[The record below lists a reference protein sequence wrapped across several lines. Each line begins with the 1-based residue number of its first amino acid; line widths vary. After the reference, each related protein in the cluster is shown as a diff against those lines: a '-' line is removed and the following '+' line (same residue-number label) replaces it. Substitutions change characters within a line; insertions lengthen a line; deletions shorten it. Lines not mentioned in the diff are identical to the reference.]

1 MTAPFNHRRRLAR
14 GFTLIELLV
23 VIAIIAIL
31 AAMLLPALAAAK
43 ESGKRVACLNNT
55 RQLGLSLAMY
65 VDENDGRLL
74 PRAHPVA
81 GNLDH
86 PRWPHRLQ
94 EAYLDLRVI
103 VCPSDSPNPQSGLD
117 RFGLQSLYP
126 EDFAPRSYIYNSW
139 NDWYLNYL
147 TNLAG
152 WREVAKTNEVG
163 MPEADAMHPSDTIA
177 FGEKDPTSMHWYF
190 DYETSE
196 DLTQLDQNRH
206 SNGGHRGT
214 TSGGANYV
222 FIDGS
227 ARFLR
232 YGQSV
237 VPINM
242 WAVTEGWRNLFAPVD
257 GGVSGE

>member
-43 ESGKRVACLNNT
+43 ESGKRVACLNNP

-65 VDENDGRLL
+65 VDENDGRLR

-139 NDWYLNYL
+139 NDWYLNYF